1 MINTYIEKLEEQYKT
16 ITIQIKTLNYRI
28 QELEVEKKKITDKIL
43 KIKQELDLPKLLEE
57 VKKIDNDN
65 ILTIEEIKKI
75 YQGMDK
81 SDYSDVGIKHWI
93 DLKKLVNTTI
103 YVKNRYKSINLVL
116 LEVVKGMSED
126 RYPPNNYY
134 SLKFEDKDYDGIY
147 FEKKC

>member
-1 MINTYIEKLEEQYKT
+1 MINTDIEKLEEQYNT

-28 QELEVEKKKITDKIL
+28 QELEEEKKKITDKIL
-43 KIKQELDLPKLLEE
+43 KIKQELELPKLLEE

-93 DLKKLVNTTI
+93 DLKKLVNTI
-103 YVKNRYKSINLVL
+103 INVKNRYKLINLVL
-116 LEVVKGMSED
+116 LKVVKGRSVD
-126 RYPPNNYY
+126 IYPPKNYY
-134 SLKFEDKDYDGIY
+134 SLKFKDKDYDDIY
-147 FEKKC
+147 FEKEC